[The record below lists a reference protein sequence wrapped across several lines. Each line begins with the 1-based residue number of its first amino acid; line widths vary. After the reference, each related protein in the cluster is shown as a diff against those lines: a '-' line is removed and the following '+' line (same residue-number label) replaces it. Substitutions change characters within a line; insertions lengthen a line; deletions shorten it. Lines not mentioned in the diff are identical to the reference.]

1 VVQELFLTDT
11 AKLADVVLPA
21 LAYTEREGSYTSGER
36 RVQRFFPALPA
47 RSDCKADY
55 VIAGEIGS
63 LLGME
68 MEARIASIVMTRLA
82 ASVPGYVD
90 DTGAPLSY
98 MKLSQVVEQWPII
111 GRGDLYYGG
120 TTYEN
125 TQGLGIQLAPSAQRG
140 EPLPLGWHAPPS
152 VQVPEDALL
161 AVPIT
166 RLYDRGQTVMPSRL
180 LHQRIPQPYVA
191 MNPADAGRLDILDSA
206 TIELSWGNS
215 TAFVSV
221 RLDEIVPANVLLV
234 PRSMGVPIYQQQV
247 VDVRQVERQA
257 A

>member
-1 VVQELFLTDT
+1 
-11 AKLADVVLPA
+11 
-21 LAYTEREGSYTSGER
+21 
-36 RVQRFFPALPA
+36 
-47 RSDCKADY
+47 
-55 VIAGEIGS
+55 
-63 LLGME
+63 
-68 MEARIASIVMTRLA
+68 
-82 ASVPGYVD
+82 
-90 DTGAPLSY
+90 
-98 MKLSQVVEQWPII
+98 
-111 GRGDLYYGG
+111 
-120 TTYEN
+120 
-125 TQGLGIQLAPSAQRG
+125 LAPSAQRG